1 MESII
6 GKLFRNIVIESSKID
21 LFNFNVIFFFSLR
34 FSLWCSALEAP
45 AIIEHPLGSVE
56 RKSSPFTLKCEAKG
70 SPAPQI
76 KWFKNGELL
85 TIEPG
90 HQMVLPSGDL
100 FFLSVQHRNR
110 QNTDS
115 GVYWC
120 EARNELGVARS
131 RNASLLVSTMQ
142 TEFRLDP
149 EDVQVALGETA
160 IMECGAPKGT
170 PEPII
175 SWRKNGQMMDL
186 TGSKR

>member
-1 MESII
+1 
-6 GKLFRNIVIESSKID
+6 
-21 LFNFNVIFFFSLR
+21 
-34 FSLWCSALEAP
+34 
-45 AIIEHPLGSVE
+45 
-56 RKSSPFTLKCEAKG
+56 
-70 SPAPQI
+70 
-76 KWFKNGELL
+76 
-85 TIEPG
+85 
-90 HQMVLPSGDL
+90 MVLPSGDL
-100 FFLSVQHRNR
+100 FFLSVQHRNKR
-110 QNTDS
+110 DTDS

-131 RNASLLVSTMQ
+131 RNATLLVATMQ

-160 IMECGAPKGT
+160 IMECGGPKGN